1 MKEDNKLLK
10 SAADYDY
17 LKASSVQDCTGLIPS
32 GIIHEHELESYQD
45 IYPFLPHPTESSN
58 QKGSLD

>member
-1 MKEDNKLLK
+1 MKKEQELLK

-17 LKASSVQDCTGLIPS
+17 LKASSPQDCTGLIPS
-32 GIIHEHELESYQD
+32 GIIQESELESYQD
-45 IYPFLPHPTESSN
+45 IYPFLPHPAKNNN